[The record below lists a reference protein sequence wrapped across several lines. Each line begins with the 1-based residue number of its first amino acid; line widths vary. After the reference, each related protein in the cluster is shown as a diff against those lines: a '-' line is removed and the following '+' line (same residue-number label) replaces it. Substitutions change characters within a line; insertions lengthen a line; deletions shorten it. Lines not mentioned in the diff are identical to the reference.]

1 MLRHCWVGFDVGV
14 NVGVDVGNDV
24 GGLVQCA
31 GRVAEDAHDVQDVVI
46 NFCPARLAAP
56 ARVGVES
63 VDDESIIAF
72 ATS

>member
-1 MLRHCWVGFDVGV
+1 M
-14 NVGVDVGNDV
+14 
-24 GGLVQCA
+24 
-31 GRVAEDAHDVQDVVI
+31 AEDVHDVQDVVT
-46 NFCPARLAAP
+46 NFTPARLAAP

>member
-1 MLRHCWVGFDVGV
+1 MLRHCWVGFI
-14 NVGVDVGNDV
+14 VGVDVGVDVGDDV

-31 GRVAEDAHDVQDVVI
+31 GRVAEDVHDVQDVVT
-46 NFCPARLAAP
+46 NFTPARLAAP

-63 VDDESIIAF
+63 VDDEAIIAF

>member
-1 MLRHCWVGFDVGV
+1 
-14 NVGVDVGNDV
+14 
-24 GGLVQCA
+24 
-31 GRVAEDAHDVQDVVI
+31 VAEDVHDVQVVVT
-46 NFCPARLAAP
+46 NFTPARLAAP

>member
-14 NVGVDVGNDV
+14 DVGDDV

-31 GRVAEDAHDVQDVVI
+31 GRVAEDVHDVQDVVT
-46 NFCPARLAAP
+46 NFTPARLAAP

-63 VDDESIIAF
+63 VDDEAIIALT
-72 ATS
+72 TS